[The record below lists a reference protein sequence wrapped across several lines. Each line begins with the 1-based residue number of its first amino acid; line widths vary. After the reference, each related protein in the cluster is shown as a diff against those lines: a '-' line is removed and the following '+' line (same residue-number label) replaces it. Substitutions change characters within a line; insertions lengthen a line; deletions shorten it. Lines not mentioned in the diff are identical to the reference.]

1 MVTGR
6 EKIEI
11 DFKKVDNLLKMGCSG
26 VEIAASIGC
35 HPDTL
40 YKRVEET
47 FKTTFSAYAQ
57 EKKSVGDSILRA
69 KQFEVAIGNEEK
81 DLKPNVTML
90 IWLGKQRL
98 GQSEKVE
105 NTEEKQDKVI
115 VVLPSEYKTAT
126 QWQKTNQE

>member
-1 MVTGR
+1 MTAGR
-6 EKIEI
+6 DEIEI

-26 VEIAASIGC
+26 TEIAASIGC

-40 YKRVEET
+40 YKRVEKIFNT
-47 FKTTFSAYAQ
+47 NFSAYAQ
-57 EKKSVGDSILRA
+57 EKRAIGDSILRA

>member
-1 MVTGR
+1 MITGR

-11 DFKKVDNLLKMGCSG
+11 DFKKVDNLLKMGCNG
-26 VEIAASIGC
+26 VEIAATLGC

-47 FKTTFSAYAQ
+47 FGTTFTAYAQ
-57 EKKSVGDSILRA
+57 EKRAIGDSILRA

-81 DLKPNVTML
+81 DMKPNIVML

-105 NTEEKQDKVI
+105 NTGKADDKIEINVNFAGTPEI
-115 VVLPSEYKTAT
+115 AKS
-126 QWQKTNQE
+126 